1 MVEHIISLV
10 GAGMILAAYGA
21 QQLQKLDSNSLLYI
35 VLNLIGSLIL
45 AVVAYRIWQTGLI
58 LVEGS
63 WALISAF
70 ALIRYFRRQ

>member
-1 MVEHIISLV
+1 MVEQIISLA

-45 AVVAYRIWQTGLI
+45 AVIAYHIWQTGMI

-63 WALISAF
+63 LG
-70 ALIRYFRRQ
+70 R

>member
-1 MVEHIISLV
+1 MVEQIISLA

-45 AVVAYRIWQTGLI
+45 VVVAYRIWQTGLI

-63 WALISAF
+63 WALISTL
-70 ALIRYFRRQ
+70 ALIRYFRNL